1 MSAWTREAVEAL
13 GPTTNVPTVAAILG
27 VNPETVYA
35 AIRRGEWTATR
46 VLRLGRV
53 IKLPTLD
60 VVRLLFALDAEVP
73 APIPAVPARC
83 QHPGNAQVSGVEP
96 QSQCGCSVA
105 IGGVVPVLRQVT

>member
-13 GPTTNVPTVAAILG
+13 GPTINVPTVAAILG

-35 AIRRGEWTATR
+35 AIRRGEWTTTR

-60 VVRLLFALDAEVP
+60 VVRLLYAPEAGVA
-73 APIPAVPARC
+73 APIPAVPSPC
-83 QHPGNAQVSGVEP
+83 QHVESVQLKGTEP
-96 QSQCGCSVA
+96 QSQCGCRVTLVGA
-105 IGGVVPVLRQVT
+105 VRPLREVT